1 MGIKNTPTPENNGF
15 VTPTRVLALVAGT
28 VWLVAIV
35 GWPRTKQLDTVKA
48 QVTST
53 QVAAKKAQYE
63 AKQNSPYRS
72 LFDLNGTEQTATNK
86 IKNAVSTMLGGIHS
100 DDDLKNHQAELK
112 ATLGTS
118 VYKKLLK
125 VAQAKMASEDGMKN
139 TYPLT
144 ENTNT
149 VVTFQDVSDVTHA
162 MIIVVTT
169 YKDDSG
175 THKRV
180 INLNWNLKT
189 QTPNGGDVQTV
200 KLNN

>member
-1 MGIKNTPTPENNGF
+1 
-15 VTPTRVLALVAGT
+15 
-28 VWLVAIV
+28 
-35 GWPRTKQLDTVKA
+35 
-48 QVTST
+48 
-53 QVAAKKAQYE
+53 
-63 AKQNSPYRS
+63 
-72 LFDLNGTEQTATNK
+72 
-86 IKNAVSTMLGGIHS
+86 MLGGIHS

-144 ENTNT
+144 ENSNT

>member
-35 GWPRTKQLDTVKA
+35 GWPRTKQL
-48 QVTST
+48 
-53 QVAAKKAQYE
+53 AAKKAQYE

>member
-118 VYKKLLK
+118 VYKKLLISG
-125 VAQAKMASEDGMKN
+125 AS
-139 TYPLT
+139 
-144 ENTNT
+144 
-149 VVTFQDVSDVTHA
+149 Q
-162 MIIVVTT
+162 
-169 YKDDSG
+169 
-175 THKRV
+175 
-180 INLNWNLKT
+180 
-189 QTPNGGDVQTV
+189 NG
-200 KLNN
+200 